1 MVALQQQIQSY
12 FGITPDEFVAIEH
25 LFSKTELAKGNYFV
39 KKSQYCEKL
48 SFIKSGF
55 IRIYATENDK
65 EITQWIST
73 GGYFITDL
81 HSFIFDQRSRWNM
94 QALNDCILYT
104 ITKENYKKLY
114 QILPNWYQI
123 EKKFVASCFTIL
135 ENRVFDH
142 LSLNSEERYLK
153 FFSQNKT
160 LFNEV
165 PLQYLASML
174 GMTPETLSRI
184 RKKHNS

>member
-25 LFSKTELAKGNYFV
+25 LFSKTELAKGSYFV

-65 EITQWIST
+65 EVTQWIST
-73 GGYFITDL
+73 EGYFITDL

>member
-1 MVALQQQIQSY
+1 MVTLQQQIQSY
-12 FGITPDEFVAIEH
+12 LGITTDEFVAIEH
-25 LFSKTELAKGNYFV
+25 LFSKTELPKGSYFV
-39 KKSQYCEKL
+39 RKGQYCEKL
-48 SFIKSGF
+48 SFIKSGY
-55 IRIYATENDK
+55 IRIFATEHNK

-73 GGYFITDL
+73 EGYFITDL

-104 ITKENYKKLY
+104 ISKENYKKFY
-114 QILPNWYQI
+114 QILPNWHQI
-123 EKKFVASCFTIL
+123 EKRFIASCFAIL

-142 LSLNSEERYLK
+142 ISLNAEERYLK
-153 FFSQNKT
+153 FFNQNKIV
-160 LFNEV
+160 FNEV

-184 RKKHNS
+184 RKKLNS